1 MVIDNNT
8 QNCSITILQYSKKFK
23 IENLYYKTFHNDIY
37 LGYTEQCHGNLS
49 KRMPDL
55 LGCHINL

>member
-1 MVIDNNT
+1 MRMLSLSVFLRNGNVQHDE
-8 QNCSITILQYSKKFK
+8 SKL
-23 IENLYYKTFHNDIY
+23 EHLYYETVYSDIY

>member
-1 MVIDNNT
+1 MT
-8 QNCSITILQYSKKFK
+8 RSTTIFKDVQDWKFVY
-23 IENLYYKTFHNDIY
+23 ETFYNDIY